1 MAPSDRVLTRWFD
14 EHRAFLWG
22 LSYRITGSTADA
34 DDVLQETFLRAWQ
47 HAPEQLDNARRW
59 LMRVAVNASRDVLR
73 RRKRR
78 SYIGPWLPVPI
89 DTSSDDVPPSY
100 EPVVEGQTLEGRYD
114 LMESA
119 SLAFLQALEGLTPT
133 QRAVLLLC
141 DVFDY
146 SAGEVGAVLDVSEG
160 NVRQIHR
167 RARRAMASYDPHRA
181 LPTVANRA
189 RTEQALERFL
199 ALLADGD
206 VGGIEHMLTTD
217 VKVTAD
223 GGGEFTAA
231 LTPIVGAAAVA
242 RLFARLAASRD
253 GGVTVAIRSINL
265 FPAAVLDFEAS
276 RGRRPRRIAL
286 SVDVDANGLIAAM
299 RVFASSQKLASLDN
313 GEGGR
318 LTGRQAVVA
327 PALD

>member
-1 MAPSDRVLTRWFD
+1 MAPSEGVLTRWFD

-59 LMRVAVNASRDVLR
+59 LMRVAINASRDVLR

-78 SYIGPWLPVPI
+78 HYIGPWLPEPI
-89 DTSSDDVPPSY
+89 DTSSDVPPSY

-119 SLAFLQALEGLTPT
+119 SLAFLQALEGLTST

-146 SAGEVGAVLDVSEG
+146 SAGEVGAVLDVSED

-167 RARRAMASYDPHRA
+167 RARRAMESYEPHRT
-181 LPTVANRA
+181 LPTATNRA
-189 RTEQALERFL
+189 RTEHALERFL

-206 VGGIEHMLTTD
+206 VAGIEHMLTAD
-217 VKVTAD
+217 VKATTD

-265 FPAAVLDFEAS
+265 FPAAVLDFAAS
-276 RGRRPRRIAL
+276 PGRRPHRIAL
-286 SVDVDANGLIAAM
+286 SMDVDANGLIAAV
-299 RVFASSQKLASLDN
+299 RVIASSQKLASLDS
-313 GEGGR
+313 GDGDR
-318 LTGRQAVVA
+318 LTSLQAVVA
-327 PALD
+327 PPPD

>member
-1 MAPSDRVLTRWFD
+1 SRDGARPSSTEGSFRTSSSAMRWAAWRPADSRDVRRDACAACAMCFSLATGLARSVNWPTRRSPAVSRRRVLSNDSRHPVEENMAPSDRVLTRWFD

-59 LMRVAVNASRDVLR
+59 LTGVAGNASRDVLR

-89 DTSSDDVPPSY
+89 DTSSEDVPPSY

-146 SAGEVGAVLDVSEG
+146 SAGEVGAVLDGSEG

-167 RARRAMASYDPHRA
+167 RARRAMESYDPHRA
-181 LPTVANRA
+181 LPTAANRA
-189 RTEQALERFL
+189 RTGQALERFL

-206 VGGIEHMLTTD
+206 V
-217 VKVTAD
+217 
-223 GGGEFTAA
+223 
-231 LTPIVGAAAVA
+231 
-242 RLFARLAASRD
+242 R
-253 GGVTVAIRSINL
+253 GV
-265 FPAAVLDFEAS
+265 EQ
-276 RGRRPRRIAL
+276 
-286 SVDVDANGLIAAM
+286 M
-299 RVFASSQKLASLDN
+299 
-313 GEGGR
+313 
-318 LTGRQAVVA
+318 
-327 PALD
+327 